1 MSDETELFTIG
12 ELARR
17 TGLPVRTIRFW
28 SDCGVLAPA
37 GRSAGGYRLYDQAAA
52 VRLDLVRTLREL
64 GLDLDTVRRVL
75 RGQTTVRDVAGT
87 HLRAVEAEI
96 RTLQVRRAVL
106 RRVARQGSTT
116 KEMRLL
122 HELARMT
129 AEERQRILDDY
140 VRETFESTGAD
151 GPGAHIAQA
160 MRTLPANLPDDPTPE
175 QEDAW
180 VELVGLLGDEEF
192 RRRTREM
199 AVAGARSAG
208 EPPALDPQRV
218 GEHAAPAVRDGVS
231 PESPEGAAILNRIVG
246 REMPSADRLRLAD
259 TLDTFT
265 DRRVERYW
273 QLLGVLNGRPPVP
286 PQVPAMEWTI
296 AALRAHA

>member
-28 SDCGVLAPA
+28 SDRGVLVPA
-37 GRSAGGYRLYDQAAA
+37 GRSAGGYRLYDQAAVA
-52 VRLDLVRTLREL
+52 RLDLVRTLREL
-64 GLDLDTVRRVL
+64 GLGLDTVGQVL
-75 RGQTTVRDVAGT
+75 RGRATVRDVAET

-106 RRVARQGSTT
+106 RRVVRQGSTT
-116 KEMRLL
+116 KEMRLMQ
-122 HELARMT
+122 ELARMT

-140 VRETFESTGAD
+140 VRETFEGAGAE
-151 GPGAHIAQA
+151 GPGAPIARA
-160 MRTLPANLPDDPTPE
+160 MRTLPANLPNDPTPE
-175 QEDAW
+175 QEEAW
-180 VELVGLLGDEEF
+180 VELVELLGDEDF

-199 AVAGARSAG
+199 AVAGARAAG
-208 EPPALDPQRV
+208 GPPVLDPQRV

-231 PESPEGAAILNRIVG
+231 PRSPEGAVILGRIVD
-246 REMPSADRLRLAD
+246 RDMPSADRLRLAD
-259 TLDTFT
+259 TLETFT

-273 QLLGVLNGRPPVP
+273 QLLGVLNGHPPVP
-286 PQVPAMEWTI
+286 SQVPAMEWTI
-296 AALRAHA
+296 AALRAHV